1 MDRTGYLSAPKF
13 RHKAPVAYPALR
25 LAAFSQHLHT
35 VVSFI
40 LWNKIGSLACRGVS
54 WRKRQGY
61 VSAAAI
67 VIFFIIFSGWSVF
80 EKCFLTDDGNG
91 F

>member
-40 LWNKIGSLACRGVS
+40 LWNKIGSLDCRECPG
-54 WRKRQGY
+54 G
-61 VSAAAI
+61 
-67 VIFFIIFSGWSVF
+67 SGRDMLV
-80 EKCFLTDDGNG
+80 LLQ
-91 F
+91 